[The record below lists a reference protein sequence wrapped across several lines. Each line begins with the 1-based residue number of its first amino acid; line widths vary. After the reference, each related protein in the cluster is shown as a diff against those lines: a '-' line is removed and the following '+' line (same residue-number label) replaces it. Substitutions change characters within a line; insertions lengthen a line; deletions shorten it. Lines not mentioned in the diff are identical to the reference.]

1 MPPSVEA
8 VPGLRVAAFGAEAV
22 VFDPL
27 SWNAHLLNPAAWAV
41 LELLLDSPCSTE
53 QIAAFLQRVL
63 RPDEQTSACLHA
75 RHLIDELVSLGLVRP
90 VGESAL
96 AVR

>member
-1 MPPSVEA
+1 MPSRIEA

-27 SWNAHLLNPAAWAV
+27 SWNAHLLNPSAWAV
-41 LELLLDSPCSTE
+41 LEQLLESPLSVE
-53 QIAAFLQRVL
+53 QIAAFLERVL
-63 RPDEQTSACLHA
+63 RPEEEAGARLHA
-75 RHLIDELVSLGLVRP
+75 QHLISELVSLGLVRP
-90 VGESAL
+90 VRESAL

>member
-1 MPPSVEA
+1 

-41 LELLLDSPCSTE
+41 LELLLDSPRSAG
-53 QIAAFLQRVL
+53 QIAAFLERVL
-63 RPDEQTSACLHA
+63 RPEEGTSARLHA
-75 RHLIDELVSLGLVRP
+75 RHLIDELVALGLVRP
-90 VGESAL
+90 VGEGAL
-96 AVR
+96 AVL